1 MQDTQ
6 VDKLKQDIKTLQEKL
21 EKAEQKANTTEKNF
35 EKLREKF
42 DLVFK
47 NTIDVFML
55 VSAVTGKIFDVSS
68 SVKEHLGFEVEDLIG
83 KKFLELFPPE
93 AENAGEV
100 IFDKIRI
107 FDGVFAEE
115 KFYKKDGTVCFM
127 DLSAY
132 MGEMVG
138 TKVIFATLRDVSERK
153 DRAEEL
159 EKMKKLEGALAM
171 SGAVSHELNQPL
183 QIVIGFSELIVNDK
197 IEKEKLKDYLT
208 KINRQIKRMSKIIG
222 KLTNI
227 TEYKT
232 LKYINSFD
240 IMDLNGLEETSQKE
254 DSST

>member
-1 MQDTQ
+1 MQETQ
-6 VDKLKQDIKTLQEKL
+6 VEKLNQDIKSLQEQL
-21 EKAEQKANTTEKNF
+21 EKAEQKIATTEKNF

-47 NTIDVFML
+47 NTIDIFML

-68 SVKEHLGFEVEDLIG
+68 SVKEHLGYESDELIG
-83 KKFLELFPPE
+83 KKFVELFPPE
-93 AENAGEV
+93 AEAQGEV

-115 KFYKKDGTVCFM
+115 TFYKNDGSICFM
-127 DLSAY
+127 DLSAF
-132 MGEMVG
+132 MGEMAG

-153 DRAEEL
+153 KRIEEV
-159 EKMKKLEGALAM
+159 EKVKKMEGALAM

-183 QIVIGFSELIVNDK
+183 QIIIGFSDLIIKDK
-197 IEKEKLKDYLT
+197 IDKEKLDVYLS
-208 KINRQIKRMSKIIG
+208 KIKIQSKRMSKIIG

-232 LKYINSFD
+232 LKYIDSFE
-240 IMDLNGLEETSQKE
+240 IMDINGTEEETENQNL
-254 DSST
+254 T

>member
-6 VDKLKQDIKTLQEKL
+6 VDKLKQDIKILQEKL
-21 EKAEQKANTTEKNF
+21 EKAEQKVSATEKNF
-35 EKLREKF
+35 DKMREKF

-55 VSAVTGKIFDVSS
+55 VSAVTGKVFDVST
-68 SVKEHLGFEVEDLIG
+68 SVKEHLGYEVEDLIG
-83 KKFLELFPPE
+83 RKFIELFPPE
-93 AENAGEV
+93 AENVGEV

-107 FDGVFAEE
+107 FDGVFTDET
-115 KFYKKDGTVCFM
+115 FYKKDGTICFM

-132 MGEMVG
+132 MGEMAG

-153 DRAEEL
+153 ARVEEF
-159 EKMKKLEGALAM
+159 EKIKKLEGALAM
-171 SGAVSHELNQPL
+171 SGAVCHELNQPL
-183 QIVIGFSELIVNDK
+183 QIITGFSELIINEK
-197 IEKEKLKDYLT
+197 IEKEKLSNYLG
-208 KINRQIKRMSKIIG
+208 KIKNQIRRMSKIIG